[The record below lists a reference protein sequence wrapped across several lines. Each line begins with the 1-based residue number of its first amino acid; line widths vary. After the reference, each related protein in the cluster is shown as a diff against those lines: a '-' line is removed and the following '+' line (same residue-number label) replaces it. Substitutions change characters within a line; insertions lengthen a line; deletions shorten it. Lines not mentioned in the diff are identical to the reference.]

1 MKDRFLSPSLL
12 SADFAHLKDQV
23 EIVESAGCQWLHFDV
38 MDGHYVPN
46 ITIGPLVLKAL
57 RKHSKLFF
65 DTHLM
70 INNPDDFIE
79 DFVKAGADSLT
90 VHYETTRHLHRT
102 LSHIKSLGCKAGLS
116 FNPSTPIDNDL
127 IDYIAPHLDMIL
139 VMTVNPGFG
148 GQKFI
153 PEVIQ
158 KIKRL
163 NDYLELKNYNNINIE
178 VDGGIDTN
186 TVKEVIKAGANAFV
200 AGSSVFGQV
209 DVKQATINMLEAINN
224 Q

>member
-70 INNPDDFIE
+70 ITNPDDFIE